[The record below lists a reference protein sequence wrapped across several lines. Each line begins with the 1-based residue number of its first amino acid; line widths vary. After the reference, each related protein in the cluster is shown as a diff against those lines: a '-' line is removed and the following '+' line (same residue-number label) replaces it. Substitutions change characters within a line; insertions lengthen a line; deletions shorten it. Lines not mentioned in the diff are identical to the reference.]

1 MTVVSCTDG
10 VVKGVGLYLTDTGPL
25 QFIIRGHCLIMLCA
39 MLFAALVL
47 VVWVPLALVVVWVLD
62 RAFGR

>member
-1 MTVVSCTDG
+1 M
-10 VVKGVGLYLTDTGPL
+10 
-25 QFIIRGHCLIMLCA
+25 RLIGRLLA
-39 MLFAALVL
+39 SLLFAALVL